1 MAGLCFFT
9 KMPKIDVETT
19 LVEFEASVSSSSL
32 SERLQASWEN
42 FSSSLQ
48 RRERDVVALP
58 TIICWNAR
66 MPANCLTYFD
76 SFFLL
81 RRSVKLKSRSKYLDV
96 TNLRSCFGQTLSQ
109 PHYNQLHMTKICG
122 QATSHVITNGNR

>member
-1 MAGLCFFT
+1 
-9 KMPKIDVETT
+9 MPKIDVEAT

-42 FSSSLQ
+42 FSSLLQ

-66 MPANCLTYFD
+66 MPTNCLTYFD
-76 SFFLL
+76 SFFA
-81 RRSVKLKSRSKYLDV
+81 SEVSEIKVSI
-96 TNLRSCFGQTLSQ
+96 
-109 PHYNQLHMTKICG
+109 KI
-122 QATSHVITNGNR
+122 S